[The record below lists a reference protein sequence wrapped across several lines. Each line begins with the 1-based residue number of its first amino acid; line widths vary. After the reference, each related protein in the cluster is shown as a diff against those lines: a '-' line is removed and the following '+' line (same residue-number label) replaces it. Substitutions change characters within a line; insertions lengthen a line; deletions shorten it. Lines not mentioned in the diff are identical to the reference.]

1 MFGPRSQSNGAEL
14 ADIINNYTKSENL
27 HATALVMQVFR
38 EGFYTTKSL
47 QNDKIFVHATVLRR
61 QISCSLHSS
70 GGIKRENKK
79 MKLCTLSC
87 L

>member
-1 MFGPRSQSNGAEL
+1 MTFWQRFTVGGSVQVFGPRSQSNGAEL

-47 QNDKIFVHATVLRR
+47 RND
-61 QISCSLHSS
+61 
-70 GGIKRENKK
+70 
-79 MKLCTLSC
+79 
-87 L
+87 

>member
-47 QNDKIFVHATVLRR
+47 QND
-61 QISCSLHSS
+61 
-70 GGIKRENKK
+70 
-79 MKLCTLSC
+79 
-87 L
+87 

>member
-38 EGFYTTKSL
+38 EVFYTTKSL
-47 QNDKIFVHATVLRR
+47 QND
-61 QISCSLHSS
+61 
-70 GGIKRENKK
+70 
-79 MKLCTLSC
+79 
-87 L
+87 